1 MYTLEGGVQAYFEE
15 FGQTEEQRWENQLFV
30 FDSRLAMTPDGRPS
44 SEAGAAAAVLPC
56 YCCGAARAAAPH
68 RNCPNVD
75 CNRLFLVCAAC
86 LAKRGGFCCPDCS
99 RASHVRQGLTLV
111 PRSLSAQ
118 PALLVVYPCTRVS
131 YKLAASSSLALSA
144 QIPVGWNLSRCRSG
158 GGFEPISAKILRR
171 VPVHCGTRATPT
183 RSHFSSNSNHH
194 VSGATQL
201 SQWPQ
206 RNTSKLLKLRCRE
219 NEWPDPAEWPALL
232 QPGQYQKYVHY
243 NDSTQE
249 EKKAA
254 ERRGEGRRL
263 RRQRRRDGRRAEHA
277 AESAAAVASG
287 ASPRDLMRAVR
298 VLEKA
303 AADPAAYASGA
314 SGTIAARTRSI
325 VKAAGLD
332 PESVGGSS
340 DSGDE
345 SGDEAGPCCVNLV
358 VPDTA

>member
-1 MYTLEGGVQAYFEE
+1 VYTLEGGVQAYFEE

-158 GGFEPISAKILRR
+158 GGGTYLGADPVGGLNLSRR
-171 VPVHCGTRATPT
+171 
-183 RSHFSSNSNHH
+183 RSFD
-194 VSGATQL
+194 VYRYTV
-201 SQWPQ
+201 
-206 RNTSKLLKLRCRE
+206 
-219 NEWPDPAEWPALL
+219 
-232 QPGQYQKYVHY
+232 GQ
-243 NDSTQE
+243 
-249 EKKAA
+249 
-254 ERRGEGRRL
+254 GRRPL
-263 RRQRRRDGRRAEHA
+263 VPT
-277 AESAAAVASG
+277 SALIRIIMCLEPLNSASG
-287 ASPRDLMRAVR
+287 PNVTPR
-298 VLEKA
+298 
-303 AADPAAYASGA
+303 SC
-314 SGTIAARTRSI
+314 S
-325 VKAAGLD
+325 
-332 PESVGGSS
+332 
-340 DSGDE
+340 
-345 SGDEAGPCCVNLV
+345 N
-358 VPDTA
+358 